1 MKHKTIAITGSIA
14 TGKSTVIEI
23 IKNLGYEVL
32 DADKIAHELMEEG
45 QINYRAIVDYFG
57 PYIVDKKNKIDRRAL
72 GQVVFNDKEKLE
84 KLNQLTHPNIFK
96 EIERRLE
103 SSQEKI
109 SFLELPLLYELR
121 VKDELAMDFDEV
133 WLVYVD
139 EKTQLKRL
147 VERNQIDEKE
157 AKKLIASQMAIEEKR
172 RLADFI
178 IYNDSS
184 KEATR
189 EQIVKKLGE
198 EL

>member
-96 EIERRLE
+96 EIERRIE

-157 AKKLIASQMAIEEKR
+157 AKKLIASQMSIEEKR

>member
-96 EIERRLE
+96 EIERRIE

-157 AKKLIASQMAIEEKR
+157 AKKLIASEMSIEEKR

>member
-96 EIERRLE
+96 EIERRIE